1 MLGSSKRRVFQPT
14 AYGPS
19 RRRHRRFPR
28 WLMLMLTGIVLGA
41 GGLLFLQTSY
51 GPQRLTVEQSEQ
63 LNFDLNS
70 ANLEKQRLQSQ
81 LNQQSHQLKE
91 TQAKLEEQ
99 ANQLQRMQASVAPL
113 QEDIRRFAQAM
124 PPDPRGTSPGIRAA
138 SFRHADGNLQ
148 YQLLIM
154 QDDPK
159 AKPFEG
165 QAEFVVA
172 GRYPNGRT
180 ANIELE
186 GFPLSVDY
194 YAHLD
199 GSLELPASFIPRQ
212 VTIKVLQGDTRRQVA
227 TRILNVSR

>member
-28 WLMLMLTGIVLGA
+28 WLMLMLAGVVLGA

-63 LNFDLNS
+63 LHYDLNS

-91 TQAKLEEQ
+91 TQTKLDEQ
-99 ANQLQRMQASVAPL
+99 TTQLQRMQASVAPL
-113 QEDIRRFAQAM
+113 EQDIQRFAQAM

-138 SFRHADGNLQ
+138 SFRHANGALQ

-165 QAEFVVA
+165 RVEFVVS
-172 GRYPNGRT
+172 GRYSNGRT
-180 ANIELE
+180 ANLELE
-186 GFPLSVDY
+186 GFPLNLGY
-194 YAHLD
+194 YSHLD
-199 GSLELPASFIPRQ
+199 GSLELPEGFIPRQ
-212 VTIKVLQGDTRRQVA
+212 VTVKIMQLDTNRQSA
-227 TRILNVSR
+227 IRILNVSR